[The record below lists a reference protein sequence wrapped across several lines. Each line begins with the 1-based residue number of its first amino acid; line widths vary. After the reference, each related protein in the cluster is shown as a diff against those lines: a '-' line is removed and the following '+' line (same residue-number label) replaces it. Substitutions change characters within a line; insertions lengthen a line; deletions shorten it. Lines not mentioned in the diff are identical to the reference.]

1 MKKLAFLL
9 LVTIMLGGCKLK
21 ESIYIDNYYAPV
33 DNVTIIQIG
42 QTLPDNI
49 VRVGSISVGESGS
62 TPTKKCTYQAC
73 MNAITLA
80 AKKNG
85 VHLVHI
91 VSIRE
96 PYSGGF
102 WGSSTC
108 YDITADFY
116 RYKD

>member
-1 MKKLAFLL
+1 MKKLAFVFILL
-9 LVTIMLGGCKLK
+9 TIILGGCKLK
-21 ESIYIDNYYAPV
+21 EDLYVDNYYAPV
-33 DNVTIIQIG
+33 DDVTIINLG

-49 VRVGSISVGESGS
+49 VRIGSISVGESGT

-80 AKKNG
+80 AKKHG

-96 PYSGGF
+96 PYSSF
-102 WGSSTC
+102 WGSTC